1 MEYDILVVV
10 KIVVFAGGVGSRLWP
25 LSRKNTP
32 KQFEKVVGEQS
43 MLQVSISKLFPDF
56 SWNDIYISTNAQ
68 YEDILKKQFPNIPSE
83 NLIFEPAMR
92 DVGPAV
98 GLMVANF
105 IKKNPDEQIA
115 ILWGDHLI
123 KKDDEFRQALK
134 VAEKLVEENPQR
146 IVFVGQKP
154 RFASV
159 NLGYIQFG
167 PEVKNLDGVP
177 VYEFVDF
184 KYRPD
189 EELAQQFLTDGKHAW
204 NLGYF
209 VTTPK
214 FLWEQFSKNAPELFN
229 KLNQISESV
238 NTPEYEKVLA
248 DIYPTLEKISFD
260 NAILEKLNPESG
272 LVLSVDIGWSD
283 IGAWE
288 ALKEALAPSEK
299 DNVTRGNVE
308 LVDTEDSLAF
318 NSNGQLVVGI
328 DLKGMLIINTGDV
341 LLVCP
346 KTSVPK
352 IKKYV
357 ESLTGTSN
365 EKLA

>member
-1 MEYDILVVV
+1 M
-10 KIVVFAGGVGSRLWP
+10 KIVVFAGGVGTRLWP

-32 KQFEKVVGEQS
+32 KQFEKIVNNQS

-56 SWNDIYISTNAQ
+56 GWNDIYISTNSQ
-68 YEDILKKQFPNIPSE
+68 YADILKKQFPEIPEE

-105 IKKNPDEQIA
+105 IKEFPDEQIA

-123 KKDDEFRQALK
+123 KKGQQFRDALK
-134 VAEKLVEENPQR
+134 VAEKLVEENPKR

-159 NLGYIQFG
+159 NLGYIEFG
-167 PEVKNLDGVP
+167 GETKKVGEVS
-177 VYEFVDF
+177 VYEFKDF

-189 EELAQQFLTDGKHAW
+189 ESLANQFLTDNKHAW

-214 FLWEQFSKNAPELFN
+214 FLWSQFEKNAPEIFS
-229 KLNQISESV
+229 KLSKISDRV
-238 NTPEYEKVLA
+238 GQPDYEKVLNEV
-248 DIYPTLEKISFD
+248 YPTMEKISFD
-260 NAILEKLNPESG
+260 NAILEKLNTADG

-288 ALKEALAPSEK
+288 ALKEALAESEE

-308 LVDTEDSLAF
+308 LIDSKDSLVF

-328 DLKGMLIINTGDV
+328 DLEGMLVINTGDV

-346 KTSVPK
+346 KTAVPK

-357 ESLTGTSN
+357 EGLAGGAN

>member
-1 MEYDILVVV
+1 M
-10 KIVVFAGGVGSRLWP
+10 KIVIFAGGVGTRLWP

-32 KQFEKVVGEQS
+32 KQFEKVVGDKS
-43 MLQVSISKLFPDF
+43 MLQVSVSKLLPAFE
-56 SWNDIYISTNAQ
+56 WKDIYISTNSQ
-68 YEDILKKQFPNIPSE
+68 YEAVLRKQFPDIPQE

-98 GLMVANF
+98 GLMSANF
-105 IKKNPDEQIA
+105 MKKFPNEQIG

-123 KKDDEFRQALK
+123 KKEEEFRKALK
-134 VAEKLVEENPQR
+134 VAESIIEKDPQR
-146 IVFVGQKP
+146 IIFIGQKP

-159 NLGYIQFG
+159 NLGYIEYG
-167 PEVKNLDGVP
+167 STEEKVDGVSLH
-177 VYEFVDF
+177 EFKAF

-189 EELAQQFLTDGKHAW
+189 EETAKKYSSDGKHAW

-214 FLWEQFSKNAPELFN
+214 FLWKAFEKSAPELFG
-229 KLNQISESV
+229 KLKQIYDV
-238 NTPEYEKVLA
+238 VGTAEYEKVLKEV
-248 DIYPTLEKISFD
+248 YPTAEKINFD
-260 NAILEKLNPESG
+260 NVLLEKLDPEDAS
-272 LVLSVDIGWSD
+272 VISVDIGWSD

-288 ALKEALAPSEK
+288 ALKEALAGTE
-299 DNVTRGNVE
+299 DENVTQGNVE
-308 LVDTEDSLAF
+308 LIDSRDSLAF
-318 NSNGQLVVGI
+318 NYAGQLLVGI
-328 DLKGMLIINTGDV
+328 DLDNMLVINTGDV

-357 ESLTGTSN
+357 ESLSGT
-365 EKLA
+365 EKESLT